1 MVGSH
6 TSRLENKYRITRPI
20 YESTD
25 QTDLTKI
32 SRTVAIMCLGG
43 EHY

>member
-6 TSRLENKYRITRPI
+6 TSRLENKYRITRRI

-25 QTDLTKI
+25 QMNLTKKP
-32 SRTVAIMCLGG
+32 RTVAIMCLGG
-43 EHY
+43 DNY